1 MSAHPEP
8 RPVLQKPCREIREAA
23 AAPVQHRRSVRP
35 QQPSGTPSNPQRS
48 PHNGPWPTAVG
59 PSQSADL
66 SQLEVTSRSAAMEMD
81 EERLMQMEEQ
91 NKMLKEKLVSRLR
104 FEAERTESS
113 SVEQKYPILR
123 TAVYRGSTERKY
135 KAPITEEGMC
145 FGNVPSGTHKEGRKE
160 SVCQPTST
168 SEHVTV
174 KLKGSMTKPTA
185 FRSEGVE
192 HGFGISPS
200 SPVHDN
206 TRKTEMQTSVL
217 EPSDHKK
224 TREQQK
230 LEKSYKKP
238 VRTRVYSY
246 DRTAIDDDVITHILR
261 LRGKLGWETKLTSR
275 EWLARKD
282 DMAKLQDFK
291 LTEPLQLK
299 DSGEYI
305 YCLQRNRNNFKAPYN
320 PYDLQPVSTNTAMQK
335 EEYWT
340 VSASFVAKFSSCH
353 KIGETEIK
361 PVLQWLQERQLYY
374 RLIDLNFF
382 SNFRLSGSA
391 SGLALQKLDVYFPR
405 LQQVPYPVA
414 WLLFFVC
421 VYNEEILSSLEN

>member
-1 MSAHPEP
+1 M
-8 RPVLQKPCREIREAA
+8 
-23 AAPVQHRRSVRP
+23 
-35 QQPSGTPSNPQRS
+35 
-48 PHNGPWPTAVG
+48 
-59 PSQSADL
+59 QSL
-66 SQLEVTSRSAAMEMD
+66 RNLCFTSSDKD

-91 NKMLKEKLVSRLR
+91 NKMLKEKLASRLR

-145 FGNVPSGTHKEGRKE
+145 FGNVPSGTHKEERKE

-168 SEHVTV
+168 SEHMTV
-174 KLKGSMTKPTA
+174 KVKGTTTKPIA
-185 FRSEGVE
+185 FTSEGVE

-230 LEKSYKKP
+230 VEKSSKKP

-275 EWLARKD
+275 EWLAKED

-374 RLIDLNFF
+374 RLLNLNFF
-382 SNFRLSGSA
+382 SNFRM
-391 SGLALQKLDVYFPR
+391 KKYFLVWKTNAR
-405 LQQVPYPVA
+405 RSKI
-414 WLLFFVC
+414 
-421 VYNEEILSSLEN
+421 NKTESI

>member
-1 MSAHPEP
+1 M
-8 RPVLQKPCREIREAA
+8 
-23 AAPVQHRRSVRP
+23 
-35 QQPSGTPSNPQRS
+35 
-48 PHNGPWPTAVG
+48 
-59 PSQSADL
+59 QSL
-66 SQLEVTSRSAAMEMD
+66 RNLCFTSSDKD

-192 HGFGISPS
+192 HGFGISP

-382 SNFRLSGSA
+382 SNFRM
-391 SGLALQKLDVYFPR
+391 KKYFLVWKTNVR
-405 LQQVPYPVA
+405 RSKM
-414 WLLFFVC
+414 
-421 VYNEEILSSLEN
+421 NKTK

>member
-1 MSAHPEP
+1 DEDC
-8 RPVLQKPCREIREAA
+8 L
-23 AAPVQHRRSVRP
+23 P
-35 QQPSGTPSNPQRS
+35 Q
-48 PHNGPWPTAVG
+48 
-59 PSQSADL
+59 L
-66 SQLEVTSRSAAMEMD
+66 
-81 EERLMQMEEQ
+81 EEQ
-91 NKMLKEKLVSRLR
+91 NKTLKEKLVSHLR
-104 FEAERTESS
+104 FEAERTEVLFMVKGRYIVCGPADNSEKDNM
-113 SVEQKYPILR
+113 EQKYPILR

-135 KAPITEEGMC
+135 KAPITEEGIC
-145 FGNVPSGTHKEGRKE
+145 FGNVLSGTCKEGRKE

-174 KLKGSMTKPTA
+174 KLKGSMTKTTA
-185 FRSEGVE
+185 SACEGVQ
-192 HGFGISPS
+192 HGFDTSPS

-206 TRKTEMQTSVL
+206 TRKTEMQTAVL

-224 TREQQK
+224 TCEQQNV
-230 LEKSYKKP
+230 EKSSKNP
-238 VRTRVYSY
+238 GRTRVYSY
-246 DRTAIDDDVITHILR
+246 DRTAIDDDVIMHILR

-275 EWLARKD
+275 EWLAKED

-305 YCLQRNRNNFKAPYN
+305 YCLQRNANNFKAPCN
-320 PYDLQPVSTNTAMQK
+320 PYDLQPISAYTAMQK

-374 RLIDLNFF
+374 RLLNLNFF
-382 SNFRLSGSA
+382 SNFR
-391 SGLALQKLDVYFPR
+391 
-405 LQQVPYPVA
+405 
-414 WLLFFVC
+414 
-421 VYNEEILSSLEN
+421 

>member
-8 RPVLQKPCREIREAA
+8 RLVLQKPCREIREAA

-145 FGNVPSGTHKEGRKE
+145 FGNVPSGTHNEGRKE

-192 HGFGISPS
+192 HGFGISP

-405 LQQVPYPVA
+405 LQQ
-414 WLLFFVC
+414 
-421 VYNEEILSSLEN
+421 NEEILSSLEN